1 MSSLLESLGL
11 RHEVALVAI
20 AAGIFWFVVY
30 EWMRKSKAG
39 MFSKPID
46 DVN

>member
-1 MSSLLESLGL
+1 MFSLLESLGL
-11 RHEVALVAI
+11 RYEVILIAI
-20 AAGIFWFVVY
+20 ATGIIWLVVY

-46 DVN
+46 DLD

>member
-11 RHEVALVAI
+11 RHEVILVVI

-30 EWMRKSKAG
+30 EWTRKSKAG

-46 DVN
+46 DLD